1 MNDNDLP
8 LYDLLLDTKKV
19 PSSSGKQRSF
29 RLPKEIDAEV
39 SKLANGLG
47 STYNIK
53 VTQAHMLRVLVIL
66 SLNRIKQMSK
76 VVNMMSIVNDE
87 EDTTLPAPVLPPEE
101 DPDLEEQYVLNLLQ
115 QGPMTS
121 TEEWD
126 PQG

>member
-1 MNDNDLP
+1 
-8 LYDLLLDTKKV
+8 
-19 PSSSGKQRSF
+19 
-29 RLPKEIDAEV
+29 
-39 SKLANGLG
+39 G